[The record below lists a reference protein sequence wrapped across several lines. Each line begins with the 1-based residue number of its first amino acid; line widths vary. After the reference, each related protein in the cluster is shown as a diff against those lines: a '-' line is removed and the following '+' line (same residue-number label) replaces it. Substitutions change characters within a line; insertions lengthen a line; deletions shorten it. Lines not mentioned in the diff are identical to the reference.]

1 MEWLFIN
8 SNQLTTL
15 TDQLPP
21 EADKLI
27 LIHAASNQLK
37 RLPPELRNYPAM
49 DSLFFNNNDI
59 EALDGVLQRA
69 RRLKRLHLTHNKI
82 EAVSTFFG
90 FCWEKFPPAC

>member
-1 MEWLFIN
+1 M
-8 SNQLTTL
+8 
-15 TDQLPP
+15 DQLPP

-27 LIHAASNQLK
+27 LIHAANNQLK

-59 EALDGVLQRA
+59 EALDGVLQKA

-82 EAVSTFFG
+82 QAVGEFLAFGISWKDVYNFILFLFFVS
-90 FCWEKFPPAC
+90 